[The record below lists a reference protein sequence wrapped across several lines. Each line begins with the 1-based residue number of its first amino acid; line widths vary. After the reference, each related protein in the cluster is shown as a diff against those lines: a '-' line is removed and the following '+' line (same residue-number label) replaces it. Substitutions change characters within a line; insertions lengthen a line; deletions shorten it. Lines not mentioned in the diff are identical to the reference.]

1 MIYGILDECF
11 EGEASL
17 CFCRKRKELLDD
29 GEDEQSETL
38 YSRKNVFK
46 EISFLGYSS
55 KRGDSKKRGSGL
67 MVNRW
72 SDCGCESC
80 ASWMKNGDQKLH
92 VIVREPSKGRL
103 EIAHFTVLFLY
114 FCSIY
119 KIVTSLLTAEK
130 MVELLVSCLLLVC
143 FVRRANKRPE
153 GVGLCGQNLGPV
165 CFFRYK

>member
-1 MIYGILDECF
+1 MSLVSFVIFLILDFIDALFCIIYGILDECF

-55 KRGDSKKRGSGL
+55 KRGDSKKIGSGL

-114 FCSIY
+114 F
-119 KIVTSLLTAEK
+119 LL
-130 MVELLVSCLLLVC
+130 
-143 FVRRANKRPE
+143 
-153 GVGLCGQNLGPV
+153 NL
-165 CFFRYK
+165 